1 MNKGNLINFVKIIS
15 KFENI
20 GILIITLVLAIK
32 LTIGMY
38 QLNNYNGLSMDS
50 IKFSITI
57 FSIFA
62 VFSRSYE
69 NEKAQITCFLF
80 IILDISIYLFFIFCN
95 KEVTITNK
103 LAYNEMKYL
112 IMMLDG
118 VIIWSVCYFLYRYST
133 MPLIYK
139 SKKYEEYSNLIYM
152 LYNKSLNYSLNDS
165 EKLKI
170 KKFCEEEISKLS
182 TIRLRVCKYIFKK
195 RYLKIMDRINMYKEI
210 NGKLSITFN
219 I

>member
-1 MNKGNLINFVKIIS
+1 MNKGDLINFEK
-15 KFENI
+15 KATALGNI
-20 GILIITLVLAIK
+20 GILIITLIVA
-32 LTIGMY
+32 LTFTKGMY
-38 QLNNYNGLSMDS
+38 SINRNGLSMDS
-50 IKFSITI
+50 IKFIITI
-57 FSIFA
+57 FSILG

-69 NEKAQITCFLF
+69 DEKAQITCFLL
-80 IILDISIYLFFIFCN
+80 IILDIAIYLFFIFCN

-103 LAYNEMKYL
+103 LAANEIKFYIVMS
-112 IMMLDG
+112 DG
-118 VIIWSVCYFLYRYST
+118 FIIWSVCYFLYRYST
-133 MPLIYK
+133 MPFMYQ
-139 SKKYEEYSNLIYM
+139 SKKYREYSELIYM

-170 KKFCEEEISKLS
+170 KKFCEDEISKLS
-182 TIRLRVCKYIFKK
+182 TIRLKVYKYIFKK